1 MSVYIQTGFT
11 GLAYDL
17 NHPRIAYRRRGA
29 TNAVASTE
37 ASGFAALNA
46 ANVRVDSAW
55 RPTALPANWSIIFNT
70 PRRLSYVGIAAHDLG
85 AQNADISIQTTSD
98 AGSTWDTVAGLGN
111 LTPADDSAI
120 LCLFE
125 EETFDGYRVL
135 INSADSEPTIAS
147 IAGGPVMEWP
157 QKSVWTGTPITEG
170 DRITFADN
178 MSDTGLLVGR
188 TVVSDGLEFQVQ
200 IDNLSEAFRT
210 GDFAAFKAYANGEDA
225 LFFIATR
232 SEDYPNEVAYAWS
245 SSLVRMSR
253 DRPNKQISG
262 SVTLDLMGYRQDF
275 G

>member
-17 NHPRIAYRRRGA
+17 NHPRIAHRRRGA
-29 TNAVASTE
+29 ANAVASTE

-46 ANVRVDSAW
+46 GNVRVDSAW
-55 RPTALPANWSIIFNT
+55 RPTALPANWSTIFNL
-70 PRRLSYVGIAAHDLG
+70 PRAVGYVGIAAHDLG
-85 AQNADISIQTTSD
+85 TQNADITIQTTSD
-98 AGSTWDTVAGLGN
+98 AGSTWDTVAGLAN
-111 LTPADDSAI
+111 LTPTDDSAI

-125 EETFDGYRVL
+125 QETFDGYRVL

-147 IAGGPVMEWP
+147 IAGGPIMEWP

-210 GDFAAFKAYANGEDA
+210 GDFATFKAYANGEDA

-232 SEDYPNEVAYAWS
+232 PGDYPNEVAYAWS

-262 SVTLDLMGYRQDF
+262 SVTLDLMGYRQDL